1 MQQLVSIVVPQLE
14 ILSQQN
20 KQSGVILEQTNL
32 ILNNVEQAHAFFVNK
47 LNEMKVAQDD
57 MNHRLNMTCIRM
69 RDVIV
74 KQT

>member
-1 MQQLVSIVVPQLE
+1 LQQLVSIVVPQLE